1 MWHMGGCGY
10 FCERNACPR
19 RCNMSVHLRTGANI
33 NLDSERTQR
42 KIGGKLPLFS
52 ARPRVERPALRLWQL
67 CAISMSLPLKTCLR
81 ATRIRGVSCLHVKCL
96 PARRFCKT
104 AAQYTQNGPPQAEFR
119 EAEDRSING
128 MRAVAFV
135 AVLSFTLAPGKAQAW
150 GHDWKPRRHHRRMT
164 DSRAAF
170 DLKSVFQVP
179 FPAPRMHCQTYL
191 SCSFLF
197 EHTSAQT
204 AVTTNTVHMCTQLQ
218 ADKVKEKLETGSQQL
233 QQQVRQQVHT

>member
-1 MWHMGGCGY
+1 MWMEVYISCG
-10 FCERNACPR
+10 
-19 RCNMSVHLRTGANI
+19 RCGVWVMWFGWLVSRKKLVHVDAICRFIFVQVVPSGFGA
-33 NLDSERTQR
+33 TQR

-67 CAISMSLPLKTCLR
+67 GAISMSMPLETCLR
-81 ATRIRGVSCLHVKCL
+81 ATRFRGVNCLHVRCL
-96 PARRFCKT
+96 PARRFRKT
-104 AAQYTQNGPPQAEFR
+104 AAQCLQNGPPQAESL

-170 DLKSVFQVP
+170 DIKSVLQVP
-179 FPAPRMHCQTYL
+179 FPAPHMHCKTYL

-197 EHTSAQT
+197 
-204 AVTTNTVHMCTQLQ
+204 
-218 ADKVKEKLETGSQQL
+218 
-233 QQQVRQQVHT
+233 